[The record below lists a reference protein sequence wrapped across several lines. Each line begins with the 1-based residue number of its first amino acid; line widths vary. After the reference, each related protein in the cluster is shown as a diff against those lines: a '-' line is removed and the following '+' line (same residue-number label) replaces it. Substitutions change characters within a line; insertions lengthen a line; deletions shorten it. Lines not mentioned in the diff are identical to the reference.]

1 MTRRERSGGILVRR
15 LERDSLFTLNAGR
28 LGAIS
33 CGQRELER
41 ELRAAKYGTGG
52 SGTEGSGAYCARG
65 RPFVSQ
71 RAPPR
76 APALAAHD
84 QRLLQEDQSR
94 SAENLPSCVR
104 DVVGKIDEC
113 TRRTAPK
120 ARWSL
125 LRCGTSARNSL
136 LPHRGGGRE
145 DKARGRTPDAHAK
158 REGPS
163 LGVQGPQ
170 GAERQQLVLVGAP
183 VPSASEEKGDT
194 SGRLMDTDDRGR
206 PTGAPKLPA

>member
-1 MTRRERSGGILVRR
+1 MKTPSRGERAGTASSELPSMEPKVLEHTARTDEVR
-15 LERDSLFTLNAGR
+15 F
-28 LGAIS
+28 
-33 CGQRELER
+33 
-41 ELRAAKYGTGG
+41 AA
-52 SGTEGSGAYCARG
+52 
-65 RPFVSQ
+65 
-71 RAPPR
+71 RAPPWGPR
-76 APALAAHD
+76 PSHPWP
-84 QRLLQEDQSR
+84 QRPLQEDLSR

-145 DKARGRTPDAHAK
+145 DKARGRVFDAHEE
-158 REGPS
+158 REGLS

-170 GAERQQLVLVGAP
+170 GAERQQLVLVGAT

-194 SGRLMDTDDRGR
+194 SG
-206 PTGAPKLPA
+206 